1 LKLSPQDFWNMSV
14 IEWNAA
20 VEGAGAKPRAPLARA
35 DLDQLMKAYPDEQ

>member
-1 LKLSPQDFWNMSV
+1 MSV

-35 DLDQLMKAYPDEQ
+35 NFEQLMKAYPDEH